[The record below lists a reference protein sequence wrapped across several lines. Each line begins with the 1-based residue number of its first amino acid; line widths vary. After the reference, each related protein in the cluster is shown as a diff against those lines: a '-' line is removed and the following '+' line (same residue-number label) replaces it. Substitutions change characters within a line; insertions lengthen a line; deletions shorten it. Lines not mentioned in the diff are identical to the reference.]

1 MSTGMIYQI
10 TLIGKRAVNA
20 ERRFSAARNAM
31 VKNQPVKMTVKRR
44 VPLQSGFKKQPT
56 FVVIFRLKPKPFQP
70 AAGIGVQ
77 NERRF
82 EKGIDEDYVRRF
94 FSDTR
99 QRQKLVPQAVLVD
112 CLYRFAGVTV
122 SGVPIGQRADSL
134 CLPSCKAAGTEAGG
148 QFFVRHSRD
157 GLRIA
162 QLAEGFARS
171 AHVGPCSILDQHG
184 LQHHDIRVVRP
195 PLRHSISVEKGGV
208 QFVRRTHRVKKVSK
222 NGSAFLCVNRT
233 SCGMC
238 IPIRE

>member
-134 CLPSCKAAGTEAGG
+134 CLPSCKAAGTEAVNSSSDIAVMA
-148 QFFVRHSRD
+148 F
-157 GLRIA
+157 GLRSLPRA
-162 QLAEGFARS
+162 SLVLRTLVHAVFWTS
-171 AHVGPCSILDQHG
+171 TDSSITIYGSSD
-184 LQHHDIRVVRP
+184 HH
-195 PLRHSISVEKGGV
+195 
-208 QFVRRTHRVKKVSK
+208 
-222 NGSAFLCVNRT
+222 
-233 SCGMC
+233 CG
-238 IPIRE
+238 IP